1 MRRTVVVS
9 VLVPVAVLAL
19 TVLAWHLYVTL
30 GDVETFALPAPELVI
45 KTLWNDWGTLGP
57 ALWVTLKL
65 TFSALALAV
74 IGGVALAVL
83 MSQSRWIEL
92 ALYPYAVILQVTPI
106 VALAPIIVTRIPDTQ
121 VALLVLAFAVAF
133 FPILTNTAQGLK
145 SVDHNLRDLF
155 QLHGAGRLRRLWYL
169 EAPSA
174 LPYFLTGLRIA
185 GGIALIAAV
194 VAEFAAGSS
203 GAGSGLAFRLF
214 EAQYRLNTPRVFA
227 ALLLLAITGV
237 AIFAATSLIS
247 AWALRH
253 WHESAVPRDR

>member
-1 MRRTVVVS
+1 MRRTALLS
-9 VLVPVAVLAL
+9 VLVPVGVLAL
-19 TVLAWHLYVTL
+19 TVLAWHLVVTL
-30 GDVETFALPAPELVI
+30 GDVETYDLPAPALVVE
-45 KTLWNDWGTLGP
+45 TLFRDWSILGP

-65 TFSALALAV
+65 TFTALALAV
-74 IGGVALAVL
+74 VGGVALAVL
-83 MSQSRWIEL
+83 MAQSRWIAL
-92 ALYPYAVILQVTPI
+92 ALYPYAVILQVTPV

-121 VALLVLAFAVAF
+121 TALLVLAFVVAF
-133 FPILTNTAQGLK
+133 FPILTNTAQGLR
-145 SVDHNLRDLF
+145 SVDHNLRDWFDLN
-155 QLHGAGRLRRLWYL
+155 GAGRLRRLWHL

-237 AIFAATSLIS
+237 AIFALTSLLS
-247 AWALRH
+247 AWALRN